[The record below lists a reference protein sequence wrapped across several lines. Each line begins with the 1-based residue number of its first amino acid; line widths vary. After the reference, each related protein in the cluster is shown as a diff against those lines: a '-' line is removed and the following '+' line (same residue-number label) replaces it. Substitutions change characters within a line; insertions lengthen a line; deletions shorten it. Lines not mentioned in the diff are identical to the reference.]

1 MATTKV
7 VTVLM
12 DNVSVGA
19 GGSATSTTLDLQD
32 GYGAVLAIKITNGAT
47 GPTVAAN
54 AQIWASPDN
63 SNFYKF
69 GGAMNSTLGNGVVTS
84 WIVPIPMAIKYLY
97 VIVTGN
103 TGQAVVARVSG
114 TEVTEVS

>member
-12 DNVSVGA
+12 NDVSVSA
-19 GGSATSTTLDLQD
+19 SGSATSTTLDLQD
-32 GYGAVLAIKITNGAT
+32 GYGAALAIKITNGAT

-54 AQIWASPDN
+54 AQIYASPDN

-69 GGAMNSTLGNGVVTS
+69 GGALQAQLGNGIVTS
-84 WIVPIPMAIKYLY
+84 WIVPIPIAIKYLY

-103 TGQAVVARVSG
+103 TGQAVTARVSG

>member
-12 DNVSVGA
+12 NDVSVSAA
-19 GGSATSTTLDLQD
+19 GTATSTTLDLQD
-32 GYGAVLAIKITNGAT
+32 GYGAALAIKITNGAT
-47 GPTVAAN
+47 GPTETAN
-54 AQIWASPDN
+54 AQVWASPDN
-63 SNFYKF
+63 TVFYKF
-69 GGAMNSTLGNGVVTS
+69 GGAMQAQLGNNVVTS
-84 WIVPIPMAIKYLY
+84 WTVPIPMTIKYLY

-114 TEVTEVS
+114 TEVTEVA